1 MSKKIT
7 VTLIIISIL
16 TCMVLGACGSGNES
30 ESSAPAEQKDLSY
43 KVTVKDAFGDPVKSG
58 VIVHFVK
65 DGQNVAM
72 QPVNDQGEAVKT
84 LKADNYTVDI
94 KFTDESASYHIDGD
108 LSLTAERTEAEAV
121 ISKNITTEPNELSLG
136 EESFDAYFV
145 EDGCTYV
152 KLKKD
157 VRNYFLFVPK
167 SAGVYEF
174 AIYGNDKTAIGYY
187 GAPHFVQANNVAEVT
202 DNKFQISV
210 AAGMIGSGDG
220 GTSTF
225 VLGIDLLENGR
236 EDCVLTIKRV
246 GDPIKTVEDEPWTI
260 YKTTVE
266 LNAYSLP
273 EGATLGEFDLTAST
287 DTYNFVFNEE
297 DGFYHLNSANG
308 PLVLVRLA
316 EDCEYIACF
325 QTILD
330 RSGVSKYFYDENGE
344 FVKRENYSECLL
356 EYIECVD
363 ENEGVYPLTED
374 LKYIIQ
380 QRGDYAGWWD
390 SESATYLFKDM
401 DGNNLTD
408 INNEIA
414 WLLMCCYI
422 ENGGK

>member
-1 MSKKIT
+1 MSKRIT
-7 VTLIIISIL
+7 VALIIISVL
-16 TCMVLGACGSGNES
+16 TCMFLGACDSGSQS
-30 ESSAPAEQKDLSY
+30 ESSSSAEQKDISY
-43 KVTVKDAFGDPVKSG
+43 KVTVKDALGEVITSG

-65 DGQNVAM
+65 DGQTVAM
-72 QPVNDQGEAVKT
+72 QPVNEQGEAVKV
-84 LKADNYTVDI
+84 LKSDNYSAEI
-94 KFTDESASYHIDGD
+94 KFTDESTSYHIDGD
-108 LSLTAERTEAEAV
+108 LSLTAERTEAEAIV
-121 ISKNITTEPNELSLG
+121 SKNITAEASELSVI
-136 EESFDAYFV
+136 ENVYDAYTV
-145 EDGCTYV
+145 EEGCTYV
-152 KLKKD
+152 KLSKAN
-157 VRNYFLFVPK
+157 RNYFLFVPK
-167 SAGVYEF
+167 NAGLYEF
-174 AIYGNDKTAIGYY
+174 AIQGNEKAVLGYY
-187 GAPHFVQANNVAEVT
+187 GAPHFVQETSSVEVT

-210 AAGMIGSGDG
+210 SAGMIGSGEG

-225 VLGIDLLENGR
+225 VIGIDLTEGDKD
-236 EDCVLTIKRV
+236 DCILTIKRV
-246 GDPIKTVEDEPWTI
+246 GDPIKTIEDEPWTV
-260 YKTTVE
+260 YKTTVD
-266 LNAYSLP
+266 LNAYTLP

-287 DTYNFVFNEE
+287 DEYNLVFNEE
-297 DGFYHLNSANG
+297 DGFYHLGSANG

-325 QTILD
+325 KTILD

-344 FVKRENYSECLL
+344 FVKRETYSECLL

-380 QRGDYAGWWD
+380 QRGDYAGWFD

-422 ENGGK
+422 ENGGN

>member
-7 VTLIIISIL
+7 VALIIMSIL
-16 TCMVLGACGSGNES
+16 SCMLFGACGSGNES

-65 DGQNVAM
+65 DGQMVAM
-72 QPVNDQGEAVKT
+72 QPINDQGEAVKT

-94 KFTDESASYHIDGD
+94 KFTDEKASYHIDGD

-121 ISKNITTEPNELSLG
+121 ISKNITTEPNVLSLG

-202 DNKFQISV
+202 DNKFRISV

-225 VLGIDLLENGR
+225 VLGIDLLENGG

-246 GDPIKTVEDEPWTI
+246 GDPIKTIEDEPWTI

-273 EGATLGEFDLTAST
+273 EGAALGEFDLTAST
-287 DTYNFVFNEE
+287 DTYNLVFNEE
-297 DGFYHLNSANG
+297 DGFYHLDSANG